1 MGNSSS
7 SSVTQNITNKIITR
21 NDLEAINKSVS
32 NIVTENIV
40 KNIANNASAL
50 GQIANVNIK
59 DIVADGSGSIIS
71 NIKISIDQNSSIS
84 QEVVDKTIQ
93 DTKLDTEIARAIS
106 QDLASKTDAKQ
117 AASLVSM
124 ASASQDLG
132 SISLTGGN
140 SVSSDVNTNIN
151 NYTET
156 QNRKH
161 LENIIENN
169 VSQKQDMLNQ
179 KACMSSSTQ
188 EASINVGN
196 IKATNGGTV
205 TGLYIGISQTADIVN
220 KCISDS
226 MQKSEVTTK
235 IAEALGL
242 KVVDTVTASQEGSST
257 ASAESTQKIRGVIE
271 GVMEGL
277 AGIFGAMM
285 MPLLILGALA
295 LVAGVIIVILKMKS
309 GKGGGSMSLPP
320 MRIPSIPSIPS
331 MNFSQQPAMG
341 PPPMSYPPPP
351 PGFTPLAAAAIA
363 GTAGLRR
370 NGIRMV

>member
-21 NDLEAINKSVS
+21 NDLEAINKSVT

-40 KNIANNASAL
+40 KNISNNASAL
-50 GQIANVNIK
+50 GQVATVNVR

-71 NIKISIDQNSSIS
+71 NIKISIDQNASIS

-93 DTKLDTEIARAIS
+93 DTRLDTEIAKAIS
-106 QDLASKTDAKQ
+106 QDLASKTDAQQ

-151 NYTET
+151 NTTITE
-156 QNRKH
+156 NRKK
-161 LENIIENN
+161 LENIIESN

-179 KACMSSSTQ
+179 KACMTSSTQ

-205 TGLYIGISQTADIVN
+205 TGLYIGISQTADIIN
-220 KCISDS
+220 KCVSDS

-242 KVVDTVTASQEGSST
+242 KVVDETTATQKADST
-257 ASAESTQKIRGVIE
+257 ATAESTQKIRGVIE

-285 MPLLILGALA
+285 MPILILGGLA
-295 LVAGVIIVILKMKS
+295 LIGIVIVVILKLKPVDVN
-309 GKGGGSMSLPP
+309 K
-320 MRIPSIPSIPS
+320 
-331 MNFSQQPAMG
+331 
-341 PPPMSYPPPP
+341 
-351 PGFTPLAAAAIA
+351 AIA
-363 GTAGLRR
+363 QSQGKSPGGMSGGPRRSSGARGRRSAKGFSTKGL
-370 NGIRMV
+370 